1 VQQNYLFSQ
10 RDLTMTTL
18 IVIDQAPY
26 GSWSGRE
33 GLDMA
38 FSLAAFDQN
47 CALLFSGAGV
57 NWLRSGQQ
65 PDGLGQK
72 SVAQNLGAAAIFGVE
87 ALYADA
93 KACQRYNLTDSA
105 MIAGVTA
112 VTPDQTF
119 MRGFK
124 EVAFAG

>member
-1 VQQNYLFSQ
+1 
-10 RDLTMTTL
+10 MTTL

-38 FSLAAFDQN
+38 FSLAAFDQS

-57 NWLRSGQQ
+57 NWLRAGQQ

-72 SVAQNLGAAAIFGVE
+72 SVAQNLGAAAIFGVA
-87 ALYADA
+87 ALYADTH
-93 KACQRYNLTDSA
+93 ACQHYRLTDDTMVA
-105 MIAGVTA
+105 NVTRI
-112 VTPDQTF
+112 TPDHTF
-119 MRGFK
+119 MSGFEK
-124 EVAFAG
+124 VTFAG

>member
-1 VQQNYLFSQ
+1 
-10 RDLTMTTL
+10 MTTL

-93 KACQRYNLTDSA
+93 TACQRYTLTGSA

-112 VTPDQTF
+112 VTPDQAF

-124 EVAFAG
+124 EVTFAG